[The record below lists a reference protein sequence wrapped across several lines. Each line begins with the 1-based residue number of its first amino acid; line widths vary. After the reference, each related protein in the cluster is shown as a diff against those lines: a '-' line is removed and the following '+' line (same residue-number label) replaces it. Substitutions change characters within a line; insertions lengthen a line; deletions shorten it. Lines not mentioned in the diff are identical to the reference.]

1 MKKAG
6 IKHSQK
12 LGMMWKTALGELLKK
27 MLKLFFVPNQ
37 SNRSLKE
44 ELLKIIMA

>member
-12 LGMMWKTALGELLKK
+12 LGMLWKTALEGLLKK
-27 MLKLFFVPNQ
+27 MLKLFFVLNR

-44 ELLKIIMA
+44 ELLKIMMA